1 MRSVFR
7 AALCLAILAL
17 RLECGLV
24 PQDPLVASL
33 AKEDETLHAVLSS
46 YQGYQKRLLELG
58 GDTNSSTASSAKPA
72 AKSPPPPLLASHV
85 HTNVVFV
92 GFPTAAVSM
101 FHSTW
106 FANLGREDDLL
117 ATLSAGR
124 TVRVPLVSVQHHFHL
139 AQISFHV
146 ADVLGELLTSLVDHG
161 QVNAWEFEE
170 ALGELAAVVAA
181 SNKAKSTSATV
192 FVLNLQLP
200 FAYEYAAGLGASSL
214 QLLAQSAEIVEL
226 ARQALRNVKRP
237 VRVEEGFG
245 ASSSSPLAPEGSL
258 AAAHI
263 ALGRWGGE
271 TAHGDSIG
279 GRSSSVHLRDLVKET
294 RQWAKSYGP
303 RVAAAVATAGDRRQ
317 ALETRARRML
327 AQPGPQRLALAR
339 SILSASP
346 QQPLSC
352 SSHSWLGTGKVVWTD
367 LRARHSPAV
376 DFLQG
381 ASLHVPAPRAM
392 EDHEW
397 LQLGA
402 ANARRDLGQEV
413 QRGRA
418 AMLRHQH
425 AVQGFFAQAHC
436 PPEVLED
443 ALADY
448 AQAHLFSGFIS
459 RLAYDAYPSV
469 GFLRPSCALLA
480 MQAGLLAF
488 AQRRSEALDGVVA
501 AYETQMQSGGDGD
514 PLLVRETREA
524 HLRTLANVLQAS
536 NVLVDTP
543 HALSGL
549 VSRDAA
555 VFLGYLGALLL
566 QTSRFV
572 LSPPLA
578 MHLDAYHS
586 DLPMPRV
593 QPRAAATT
601 GFAIPSKPAAGAAGG
616 HRHLA
621 AITPDVA
628 ALSHAHSGDSLL
640 DYVRS
645 ADYEAGADGEG
656 VGEGEGAGME
666 KSVEAAA
673 RQEDELALWGLL
685 WPPMLFPAK
694 IEVKVYVVRAQQSYE
709 PLLTAATDGLDGSP
723 GGLDYTALMAQL
735 SRLRL
740 PSQALVVSVETL
752 RPEADPGVGLAL
764 AACARQAISPTAT
777 ASASSGAD
785 EDPSP
790 RAPGGREVSYLDSN
804 CLWSLIQHPDEPTAS
819 TRAGGG
825 GRLSK
830 GASKFVS
837 TTQTVSLLV
846 LSLDTPTP
854 TFIDAEHQLAASVGH
869 AVVVVQNAQRSVP
882 LGLTCGGR
890 AITVDGRNPV
900 AAAAHQL
907 GLVIA
912 GLPPKSLGH
921 CGSPSAESL
930 LELAL
935 PGFWGDGAGSH
946 NVRVDPG
953 LFSGQSPSFSAPAL
967 DGLVLF
973 STIEIE
979 ASHRARVLRA
989 LGVARALAARLPGR
1003 TASVDLGGF
1012 SEWWDAG
1019 ELVPPQDGLIWGPL
1033 TALCSEA
1040 LEALSRGDWSAAA
1053 ALSNA
1058 AHFLLREVA
1067 EGRAVPEAFQHL
1079 FDAHEKGSGDSFSGG
1094 SDGSKT
1100 SNETDKLWGDALCL
1114 LLAALVSFLFTRT
1127 FALGVGKGLVGG
1139 KRREAQPQTPL
1150 ATPPPI
1156 DRYSEL

>member
-1 MRSVFR
+1 MRGVLAR
-7 AALCLAILAL
+7 LMLCLTLAL
-17 RLECGLV
+17 RLDCVLV
-24 PQDPLVASL
+24 PVDPLVASL
-33 AKEDETLHAVLSS
+33 AEADETLHTVLSS
-46 YQGYQKRLLELG
+46 YQGYQTRLLELG
-58 GDTNSSTASSAKPA
+58 GNTNSSRPSSSTRGGDKPR
-72 AKSPPPPLLASHV
+72 PQPRLLVAHV

-92 GFPTAAVSM
+92 GFPAAAVSM

-117 ATLSAGR
+117 ATLGSGR

-146 ADVLGELLTSLVDHG
+146 ADVLGELLTSLVDHER
-161 QVNAWEFEE
+161 VNVWEFEE

-181 SNKAKSTSATV
+181 NDSNNISATV

-214 QLLAQSAEIVEL
+214 QLLAQSTDVVEL
-226 ARQALRNVKRP
+226 ARQVLRSVRRP

-245 ASSSSPLAPEGSL
+245 PSSSPLAPEGSL
-258 AAAHI
+258 AAAKA
-263 ALGRWGGE
+263 ALGRWAGG

-279 GRSSSVHLRDLVKET
+279 GSGSSVHLRDVVKET

-303 RVAAAVATAGDRRQ
+303 RIAAAIAGDRRQ
-317 ALETRARRML
+317 ALENRARRML

-346 QQPLSC
+346 RQPLPC
-352 SSHSWLGTGKVVWTD
+352 SSHSWLGSGRVVWTD
-367 LRARHSPAV
+367 LRARHEPSV
-376 DFLQG
+376 DSLQG
-381 ASLHVPAPRAM
+381 ASMHVPAPRAM
-392 EDHEW
+392 EEHEW

-402 ANARRDLGQEV
+402 ANARRDLAQEV
-413 QRGRA
+413 KRGRA
-418 AMLRHQH
+418 AVLRHQH

-443 ALADY
+443 ALADH
-448 AQAHLFSGFIS
+448 AQAHVFAGFVS
-459 RLAYDAYPSV
+459 RVAYDSYPSV

-480 MQAGLLAF
+480 MQVGLLAF
-488 AQRRSEALDGVVA
+488 AKRRSEALDAAVS
-501 AYETQMQSGGDGD
+501 AYETQIQSRGEGD

-524 HLRTLANVLQAS
+524 HLRTLAAVLQAS

-549 VSRDAA
+549 VSHEAA

-566 QTSRFV
+566 QTSRFIQ
-572 LSPPLA
+572 SPPLA
-578 MHLDAYHS
+578 MHIDTQHP
-586 DLPMPRV
+586 DLPMPRA
-593 QPRAAATT
+593 QPKAAATT
-601 GFAIPSKPAAGAAGG
+601 GFAIPSKPVTGAAGG
-616 HRHLA
+616 RRHLA
-621 AITPDVA
+621 AITPDVVV
-628 ALSHAHSGDSLL
+628 LSHAHSGDSIL

-645 ADYEAGADGEG
+645 ADYEAGADG
-656 VGEGEGAGME
+656 VGEGEGDGGAMGI
-666 KSVEAAA
+666 EAEA
-673 RQEDELALWGLL
+673 RRDDELALWSLL
-685 WPPMLFPAK
+685 WPPLLFPAK
-694 IEVKVYVVRAQQSYE
+694 IEVKVYLVRGQQRYE
-709 PLLTAATDGLDGSP
+709 PLLTAASEGLESP
-723 GGLDYTALMAQL
+723 GGFDYAALMAQL

-740 PSQALVVSVETL
+740 PSQGLVVSVETL
-752 RPEADPGVGLAL
+752 RPEADPGVALAL
-764 AACARQAISPTAT
+764 AACARQAISP
-777 ASASSGAD
+777 ASPVAGDEPSSL
-785 EDPSP
+785 
-790 RAPGGREVSYLDSN
+790 APPNGREVSYLDSN
-804 CLWSLIQHPDEPTAS
+804 CLWSLMQHPDEPAVS
-819 TRAGGG
+819 TRAGASS
-825 GRLSK
+825 RLSK
-830 GASKFVS
+830 GASKFIS
-837 TTQTVSLLV
+837 TTQTAPVIV

-869 AVVVVQNAQRSVP
+869 GVVVVQNAQRSVP
-882 LGLTCGGR
+882 LGLTCGGQ

-907 GLVIA
+907 AQVIA

-935 PGFWGDGAGSH
+935 PSSLGSAAGSH

-953 LFSGQSPSFSAPAL
+953 LFSGQSPSFAAAAL
-967 DGLVLF
+967 DGLVVF

-989 LGVARALAARLPGR
+989 LGVARALAAVLAGR
-1003 TASVDLGGF
+1003 KASVDRGGF
-1012 SEWWDAG
+1012 SEWWDDG
-1019 ELVPPQDGLIWGPL
+1019 ELVAPQDGLNWGPL

-1058 AHFLLREVA
+1058 AHFLLREAA
-1067 EGRAVPEAFQHL
+1067 EGRALPEAFRHL
-1079 FDAHEKGSGDSFSGG
+1079 FNFH
-1094 SDGSKT
+1094 DGSEDASAGTQDAPKEA
-1100 SNETDKLWGDALCL
+1100 SESDRLWGDALCL
-1114 LLAALVSFLFTRT
+1114 LLAAAVSFLVTRT
-1127 FALGVGKGLVGG
+1127 YALGVVKGLLRG
-1139 KRREAQPQTPL
+1139 RRWEAELPTTPVV
-1150 ATPPPI
+1150 ATPPS